1 MSVGSWEIKR
11 IRQFSLRSKAICSST
26 YVNSYVYVLTSN
38 VDIAGRLV
46 LALLAK
52 LDDLAGVLAG
62 VLLLR
67 ALDLELLDAVVA
79 GDEEVGV
86 RRLDLLAVLEPLD
99 LGVRVVRLAF
109 QLQFPL
115 CLAVLLLVQ
124 LLLEAPLRVR
134 S

>member
-1 MSVGSWEIKR
+1 MP
-11 IRQFSLRSKAICSST
+11 FANF
-26 YVNSYVYVLTSN
+26 YVNSCGSVLTPN

-67 ALDLELLDAVVA
+67 ALDLELLDALVA

-86 RRLDLLAVLEPLD
+86 RRLDLLAVLEPLH
-99 LGVRVVRLAF
+99 LGVRVVRLAL
-109 QLQFPL
+109 QLQLPL
-115 CLAVLLLVQ
+115 RLPVLLLVK